1 MKPFILVCLV
11 SVCGAAS
18 AQTPAANPMP
28 DGSRDMY
35 LGVGAV
41 FAPSYPGAQGRRT
54 RALPLIQMAS
64 SNGIFVSGMNM
75 GMHLSE
81 QPSIEY
87 GPLLSLHASRDRNG
101 DGRLAGGV
109 NGASVTSLDATG
121 DLGVVID
128 ATGKVVFNAQRG
140 MLGMDR
146 IGARLQ
152 GGAFFNY
159 YLSPAVRLTSSAL
172 YGAGEQ
178 RNGLV
183 ITLGVQRLAAQ
194 VSSSHKLTLGAGAS
208 LANASYND
216 SYFGVQPHESL
227 VSGYRAYAPGAGLK
241 DVYVAAG
248 WNWAL
253 SPSWILTS
261 NARITRLAGPTRH
274 SPLIERPTNL
284 TITTGIAYRF

>member
-41 FAPSYPGAQGRRT
+41 FAPNYPGAQGRRT

-64 SNGIFVSGMNM
+64 SSGIFVSGMNL
-75 GMHLSE
+75 GMHLSQ

-87 GPLLSLHASRDRNG
+87 GPLLSLHASRDRDG

-121 DLGVVID
+121 GKGVAVDLTGD
-128 ATGKVVFNAQRG
+128 ALLNGKRG
-140 MLGMDR
+140 MRGMDR

-159 YLSPAVRLTSSAL
+159 YLSPAVRLTSSMV
-172 YGAGEQ
+172 YGAGEE
-178 RNGLV
+178 RDGLV
-183 ITLGVQRLAAQ
+183 LTVGVQRLAAQ
-194 VSSSHKLTLGAGAS
+194 VSSSHKLTLGAGMS
-208 LANASYND
+208 LANGSYND

-227 VSGYRAYAPGAGLK
+227 VSGYRAYAPGAGVK
-241 DVYVAAG
+241 DVYVSAG

-253 SPSWILTS
+253 SPSWMLTS
-261 NARITRLAGPTRH
+261 HARVTRLAGPARH
-274 SPLIERPTNL
+274 SPLIERPTNF